1 MRKFLGWSGVLLIVG
16 YLVTTCLVQVNEN
29 ELVLI
34 TQFGSPVRVVDE
46 AGLVSKLPDPIQTA
60 VRLDRRLQAIDSDL
74 GEYLTRD
81 KKNLVISAFIMWRI
95 DAPLKFLQ
103 SVKDNTGAEQRL
115 MDLAGSELGV
125 AIGNHALSS
134 FLTTTQDES
143 GIPQIVN
150 SVTDNCREQA
160 REAFGIHI
168 IDIRLRRLGFPK
180 QNLLAVHKRMRAERE
195 RMAKK
200 YRAEGE
206 EAAAKIRSQTDKE
219 VRELLATAYRE
230 AQIKRGQGE
239 AESIRI
245 YAEAF
250 QKDPEFYKLTRT
262 LESYGKF
269 LDDKTTLIL
278 SAQSPLFK
286 YLETPPDE

>member
-95 DAPLKFLQ
+95 DDPLKFLQ